1 MKKFFYLLVCLFVS
15 MACFTSCSS
24 DDDDNDGGDPSTPK
38 ATVTIQETSNQLI
51 MTSVWKDV
59 LTQTMTATFGSNN
72 ILTTCIL
79 EESYSNKKYA
89 DEAWASLEGDK
100 TIDMSKFSRN
110 GNVIIED
117 MTEDFAGLNKA
128 QVKSIFEA
136 TKAQNEKGGVK

>member
-1 MKKFFYLLVCLFVS
+1 M
-15 MACFTSCSS
+15 
-24 DDDDNDGGDPSTPK
+24 
-38 ATVTIQETSNQLI
+38 
-51 MTSVWKDV
+51 
-59 LTQTMTATFGSNN
+59 
-72 ILTTCIL
+72 TTCIL

-89 DEAWASLEGDK
+89 DKAWASLEGDK